1 MGAWSHEPFG
11 NDTAGDWVYELEDAI
26 GLDFLEQTLD
36 NALGEDEDDGY
47 LEAPEAEE
55 ALAAVEVLV
64 HMVGKG
70 AGFEKLPEDV
80 ATWVAACT
88 EKPGPPLIQKAL
100 SALARIGSDESE
112 LRELWEES
120 EDFEAWKKAIDAR
133 TQALQ
138 SV

>member
-11 NDTAGDWVYELEDAI
+11 NDTAGDWVYQLEDAL

-36 NALGEDEDDGY
+36 HALDEDEEY

-64 HMVGKG
+64 HLLGKS

-80 ATWVAACT
+80 GTWVAACT
-88 EKPGPPLIQKAL
+88 EKPAQPLVNKAL
-100 SALARIGSDESE
+100 RALARIGSESSE

-120 EDFEAWKKAIDAR
+120 EDFEAWKKSLNAR
-133 TQALQ
+133 TLALQAL
-138 SV
+138 